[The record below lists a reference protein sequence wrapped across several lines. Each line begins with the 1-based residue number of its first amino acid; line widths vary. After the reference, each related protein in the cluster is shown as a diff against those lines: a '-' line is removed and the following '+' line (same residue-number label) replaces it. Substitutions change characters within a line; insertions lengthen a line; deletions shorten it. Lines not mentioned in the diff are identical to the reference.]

1 MLPYA
6 NFELSETAKK
16 MILDPAADTNGAIV
30 REGRKSHVRYDAI
43 TVTQEGDNATVTM
56 LYRGDAMCIMK
67 LRCNLARREI
77 LNMEH
82 LDGRMELSG
91 V

>member
-16 MILDPAADTNGAIV
+16 MILDDAAGHDNPVV
-30 REGRKSHVRYDAI
+30 REGRKSYLRYDAI
-43 TVTQEGDNATVTM
+43 TVTQEGDNVTVTM
-56 LYRGDAMCIMK
+56 LYRGNAMCIMK